1 MIRSNRRN
9 SLKKSSAR
17 FVVCAAAGAL
27 AFGMA
32 MPLAMAQQDP
42 PQAQPKSTAAP
53 KSSAGQAPA
62 AAAAGDAP
70 QGDAWV
76 KLCMNN
82 EQTANKEICLINHEG
97 LEPNTG
103 MVLIAAA
110 VRKAE
115 GEEKQQLL
123 VRVPTAYALVIPAG
137 VQIKIDEGKP
147 IQLQYSICFPTSC
160 QVQMELTKELFDSMR
175 NGKQMVVAAMNIQ
188 QKTMG
193 FPVPLTGFGK
203 AYDGTP
209 VDNAKYEEFAAPADG
224 SLPQAPGRACRQGG
238 SGRAAEG
245 RDGSTRSSVRS
256 GQDGARNGTAEAACG
271 EATSHAVSARNWHQ
285 ESRRPPS
292 GGLRVSVPPLDGAR
306 RGRSQCSCRKRK
318 RKIPPRRSSNSSETC
333 GWRSGSSDASGTRFC
348 SET

>member
-1 MIRSNRRN
+1 M
-9 SLKKSSAR
+9 
-17 FVVCAAAGAL
+17 AA
-27 AFGMA
+27 
-32 MPLAMAQQDP
+32 PLAMAQQDP
-42 PQAQPKSTAAP
+42 PTQPKSTAAP
-53 KSSAGQAPA
+53 KGGAPTTA
-62 AAAAGDAP
+62 AAPGAEA

-137 VQIKIDEGKP
+137 VQIKIDEGQP

-160 QVQMELTKELFDSMR
+160 QVQMELTKELYENMR
-175 NGKQMVVAAMNIQ
+175 KGKQMVVAAMNIQ

-203 AYDGTP
+203 AYDGPP
-209 VDNAKYEEFAAPADG
+209 VDNAKYEESRRQLMEVFRKRQAELAAKAAQAEQQKGAAGAPAAAQG
-224 SLPQAPGRACRQGG
+224 TTAPAK
-238 SGRAAEG
+238 
-245 RDGSTRSSVRS
+245 
-256 GQDGARNGTAEAACG
+256 
-271 EATSHAVSARNWHQ
+271 
-285 ESRRPPS
+285 RPPA
-292 GGLRVSVPPLDGAR
+292 PPPAG
-306 RGRSQCSCRKRK
+306 Q
-318 RKIPPRRSSNSSETC
+318 
-333 GWRSGSSDASGTRFC
+333 
-348 SET
+348 